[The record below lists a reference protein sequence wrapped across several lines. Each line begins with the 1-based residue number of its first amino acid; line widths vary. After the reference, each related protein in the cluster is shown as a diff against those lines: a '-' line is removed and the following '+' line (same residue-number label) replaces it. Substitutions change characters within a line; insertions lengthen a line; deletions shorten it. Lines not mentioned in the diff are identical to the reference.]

1 MLHHSGL
8 LNASHIGNVVV
19 FVDNCYGELVEDLQ
33 PTAVG
38 PIWWSGPVPGTSDG
52 GEALIGADLVATVF
66 SELGFPVHPEP
77 GSHRS
82 DVIQEVRLGAPEPL
96 HAVYRAF
103 QSCSPLGAYLCPL
116 LAPMPGYG
124 SELRMAGGTF
134 IDGTTTNP
142 SPMPPCGSPSSF
154 DVQGGTHHSHVGL
167 ALESLGGS
175 GGVAAP
181 QQT

>member
-1 MLHHSGL
+1 MA
-8 LNASHIGNVVV
+8 NWWKTWN
-19 FVDNCYGELVEDLQ
+19 
-33 PTAVG
+33 PRPWG

-103 QSCSPLGAYLCPL
+103 QSCSPVGAYLCPL
-116 LAPMPGYG
+116 LAPMPGCG
-124 SELRMAGGTF
+124 SELRMAGGTL

-154 DVQGGTHHSHVGL
+154 DVQGGTHHSHLGL

-181 QQT
+181 RQT